1 MGKVKRSYDSPQ
13 RRQQAEATR
22 RRLAASARKLFA
34 RSGYAATSIE
44 SIANDAGVAVQTFYA
59 VYGSK
64 RAVLL
69 ALLDEVEREAD
80 LPALRDRLQE
90 SASEPPR
97 QLRLLVDF
105 NVRLFQGAADILEG
119 LRSAG
124 SADADLAA
132 VWREGEDRRREG
144 QAPLVRGWARSGALR
159 PDLSENEAADVLWAL
174 TGPDTYRLYVRER
187 GWAVSRY
194 AEWLSCALERLLFRA

>member
-1 MGKVKRSYDSPQ
+1 MGEVKRAYDSPR

-22 RRLAASARKLFA
+22 RRIAASARKLFA

-44 SIANDAGVAVQTFYA
+44 SIASDAGVAVQTFYA
-59 VYGSK
+59 TYGSK

-90 SASEPPR
+90 SASEPRR
-97 QLRLLVDF
+97 QLRLIVEF
-105 NVRLFQGAADILEG
+105 NVRLFEGAADILEG

-124 SADADLAA
+124 SADSDLAG

-144 QAPLVRGWARSGALR
+144 QAPLIREWARLDALVL
-159 PDLSENEAADVLWAL
+159 PEHEAADILWAF
-174 TGPDTYRLYVRER
+174 TGPDTYRLFVRER
-187 GWAVSRY
+187 GWAALRY
-194 AEWLSCALERLLFRA
+194 AEWLFSALERLLFKA